1 MKRQYRFLEYVG
13 FQWIIQLYH
22 DGILV
27 ESYKVYVDEIEDTE
41 KMLLADG
48 YTLGYT
54 KQEVEEAKKRYEE
67 MLENIIQ

>member
-1 MKRQYRFLEYVG
+1 MRRQYRFLEYIG

-22 DGILV
+22 DGKPV

-41 KMLLADG
+41 ETLLADG

-54 KQEVEEAKKRYEE
+54 KREVEGAKKRYEE